1 MLAQTTK
8 NIVSVTKGAQQATP
22 ASLQSGEEATKDVGE
37 RAETGLLTTEKVE
50 LIEFNAVGEVDKNTF
65 DDQLFQALSLSVSS
79 KENRT
84 HSITDILS
92 RPYQVSTFQWQQ
104 TDTFNA
110 GVDTV
115 YFPDTLFL
123 QDNIQKKLIG
133 FTFLRC
139 KAMEIRVLINA
150 QPFQQGRLLVYF
162 SPYYELLAG
171 DRSSEVT
178 MTGKT
183 GFDHINIDIAET
195 QEVTFTIPYVSP
207 FPVFNLIENTWS
219 VGTFVYTVYA
229 PLQGGTEPSVTVT
242 TWARFIDP
250 EPLIP
255 TSAYPFFATPPVR
268 KRTQAQLQF
277 GGETSA
283 ATGTISKM
291 TSAAG
296 RIASKFKD
304 VPVISSFAGA
314 VSAAASVATGIA
326 SAFGWSKPTI
336 EQGLTPIQQSV
347 YRYANAFNGSDASKN
362 MGLDFTNQIV
372 QAPVYGRDVDEMAL
386 SYIARRPNFFT
397 SYTWREDLAAGAT
410 IFFEEVTPLQQLLS
424 IPVAGQ
430 LPNRRQLTHLAYVA
444 NMFEY
449 WRGGITYNIK
459 FAKTKYHSGR
469 IQICLIPKGLDQDN
483 FDPSMIYTE
492 IVDIAS
498 VSEYSFTVPFVYE
511 KPWCENIRPNTEP
524 GDIPRRVPTL
534 LVVKAL
540 TQLRRPNDV
549 VADNV
554 ELFLEVCGAEDIE
567 FALPR
572 NPRMQYQDGPIPPP
586 PPARTAELQIG
597 FSAVDSPVFGDDNK
611 LSDVLHG
618 LTVGEKVVS
627 VKQLLQRA
635 QDIDTIIAATSC
647 HIRPYQTGALPPDVL
662 TFRPNAFFDAIAPLY
677 AFNKGSIRV
686 KSQFVGEGGVIPQ
699 AWTRGYFRKTTWP
712 ASALPFATGSISD
725 EADWTNITHNA
736 YGQSCLPLEGALELE
751 LPYYGTVPIRP
762 NNTYPFSPGAI
773 TAMDL
778 EHYELF
784 TAASTGTVVQRIM
797 RSVGDDFSF
806 GFLIGV
812 PITAIS
818 DVP

>member
-1 MLAQTTK
+1 MLANTTQ

-22 ASLQSGEEATKDVGE
+22 ASLQSGEEATENVGE

-50 LIEFNAVGEVDKNTF
+50 LVEFNAVGEVGKTTF
-65 DDQLFQALSLSVSS
+65 DDQMFQALSLSVSS
-79 KENRT
+79 RENRT
-84 HSITDILS
+84 HSIIDILS
-92 RPYQVSTFQWQQ
+92 RPYQVSTFQWTV
-104 TDTFNA
+104 TDSFNSSVA
-110 GVDTV
+110 SIF
-115 YFPDTLFL
+115 FPETLFA

-133 FTFLRC
+133 YTFLRC

-150 QPFQQGRLLVYF
+150 QPFQQGRLLIHF
-162 SPYYELLAG
+162 SPYYNLIDG
-171 DRSSEVT
+171 TRSSETT

-207 FPVFNLIENTWS
+207 FPVINLIEDTWNVGNFIYS
-219 VGTFVYTVYA
+219 VYG

-255 TSAYPFFATPPVR
+255 TSAYPFFAFPPTGP
-268 KRTQAQLQF
+268 RTQAQLQS
-277 GGETSA
+277 GGEKSA

-296 RIASKFKD
+296 RFAAKFKD
-304 VPVISSFAGA
+304 VPAIASIAGA

-347 YRYANAFNGSDASKN
+347 YRYANTYNGSDASKN

-397 SYTWREDLAAGAT
+397 SYTWREDLPAGAT
-410 IFFEEVTPLQQLLS
+410 IFFEQVTPLQALLS
-424 IPVAGQ
+424 VPVAGQ

-459 FAKTKYHSGR
+459 FVKTKYHSGR
-469 IQICLIPKGLDQDN
+469 IQICLIPKGLGQDN
-483 FDPSMIYTE
+483 FDPSMVYTE

-511 KPWCENIRPNTEP
+511 KPWCSNIRANEVPRPNLT
-524 GDIPRRVPTL
+524 PTL

-549 VADNV
+549 VADNIQ
-554 ELFLEVCGAEDIE
+554 LQLEVGGAEDME

-572 NPRMQYQDGPIPPP
+572 RLETVYQDVPLLPPVNKV
-586 PPARTAELQIG
+586 AELQIG
-597 FSAVDSPVFGDDNK
+597 LSAVDSPVFGSDNK
-611 LSDVLHG
+611 LSDLLHG
-618 LTVGEKVVS
+618 LTVGEKIVS
-627 VKQLLQRA
+627 AKQLLQRA
-635 QDIDTIIAATSC
+635 QDSATIVASTSAYVNPLQ
-647 HIRPYQTGALPPDVL
+647 IKSISPDIVME
-662 TFRPNAFFDAIAPLY
+662 FPNTFFDALAPLF
-677 AFNKGSIRV
+677 AFNRGSVRV
-686 KSQFVGEGGVIPQ
+686 KDQIVAEGGVLAQ
-699 AWTRGYFRKTTWP
+699 AWARGFFHKTGWHRNNVAF
-712 ASALPFATGSISD
+712 ASASTSD
-725 EADWTNITHNA
+725 EGDWTEMTHNA

-751 LPYYGTVPIRP
+751 LPYYGTTPLRPTNAFPILP
-762 NNTYPFSPGAI
+762 DAI

-778 EHYELF
+778 ENY
-784 TAASTGTVVQRIM
+784 TIYSCASTGISAQRFM

-812 PITAIS
+812 PLVAI
-818 DVP
+818 PPPP